1 MQEHAALELD
11 WRLYAVQA
19 QAVPR
24 ARMAD
29 CEAIGKEPVDAAWSI
44 PIPIPIPI
52 SHAHKHKHQHVE
64 LKSPVAGFE
73 AAPLSGRRAASA
85 EER

>member
-44 PIPIPIPI
+44 PIPI
-52 SHAHKHKHQHVE
+52 SQAHKHQHVE